1 MCSQLYCSEMRSLTT
16 SYHFLW
22 DYCYGS
28 RLYHGVTG
36 YSSCR
41 LLLYGLAGPTAA
53 TAEPVVPVRAAI
65 ARAIGSTIAIQTP
78 VTQGG
83 APIQTPIAPIAP
95 KAIQTPIAQGGASI
109 AIQTPNAHGGAP
121 RAPKNGCSRGS
132 HHSLLGEGAEDG
144 SREGDG
150 NRRWLDH
157 SRGVRAL
164 PDTGLIAAVSDGL
177 GAADATGGGGAQIV
191 AGHLLRMDV
200 SCSTH

>member
-1 MCSQLYCSEMRSLTT
+1 MRSLTT

-78 VTQGG
+78 
-83 APIQTPIAPIAP
+83 
-95 KAIQTPIAQGGASI
+95 
-109 AIQTPNAHGGAP
+109 NAHRGAP

-200 SCSTH
+200 SCSTHW